1 MKEGL
6 ALLAV
11 APQRG
16 LEKLEEAHFNYPEAR
31 TREADQ
37 LLLQT
42 YLSTGRPAAARRLVM
57 ELKGAVASK
66 PSDTPYLVDAAI
78 AWGDYLYDKEDYR
91 TAEFAY
97 AMAEEAGLKPAETV
111 AGIRSHP
118 DWARYQRANALLRL
132 ADYEGC
138 VALYDKIA
146 ASDSTWAGE
155 AAVKAGLARLEQ
167 RQRGIEMAPPPE
179 KTAQAATRTG

>member
-1 MKEGL
+1 
-6 ALLAV
+6 
-11 APQRG
+11 
-16 LEKLEEAHFNYPEAR
+16 
-31 TREADQ
+31 
-37 LLLQT
+37 
-42 YLSTGRPAAARRLVM
+42 
-57 ELKGAVASK
+57 
-66 PSDTPYLVDAAI
+66 
-78 AWGDYLYDKEDYR
+78 
-91 TAEFAY
+91 
-97 AMAEEAGLKPAETV
+97 LKPAESV